1 MLSITIEW
9 LVGKWRGTIEDVAR
23 SRISNQGEL
32 KVGEV
37 VHIEHR
43 RGQHEARIVALGVY
57 FSFFGIIFYVN
68 IIVLL

>member
-23 SRISNQGEL
+23 SRISNQGEF

-43 RGQHEARIVALGVY
+43 WGKHEARVVALSEY
-57 FSFFGIIFYVN
+57 FLILFLNYYMSI
-68 IIVLL
+68 L